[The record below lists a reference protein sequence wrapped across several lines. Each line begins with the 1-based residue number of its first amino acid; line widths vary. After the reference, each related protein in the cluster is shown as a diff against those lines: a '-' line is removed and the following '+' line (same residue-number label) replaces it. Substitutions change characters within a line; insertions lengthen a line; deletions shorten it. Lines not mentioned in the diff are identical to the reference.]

1 MYNINFDYE
10 YIEVELL
17 NIVTFNVKVTNKKR
31 RTNKKQWLYY

>member
-31 RTNKKQWLYY
+31 RTNKKQ